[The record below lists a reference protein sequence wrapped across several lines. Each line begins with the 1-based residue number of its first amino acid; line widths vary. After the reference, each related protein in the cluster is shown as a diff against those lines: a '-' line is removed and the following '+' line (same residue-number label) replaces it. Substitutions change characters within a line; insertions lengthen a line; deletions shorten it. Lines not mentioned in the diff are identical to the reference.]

1 MIANDVKNVL
11 VIDDC
16 PDNLLLMKLLLQ
28 SEGYRVSLAS
38 SGSQGLAEIRNSL
51 PDLVVLDLMMP
62 DISGLEV
69 IQHLKDS
76 SRLSNIPTL
85 LLTANVELRQQDA
98 SDADELCYKPFNI
111 HDILDKI
118 SSLLSSGKNCQ
129 NF

>member
-16 PDNLLLMKLLLQ
+16 SDNLLLMELLLQ

-38 SGSQGLAEIRNSL
+38 SGSQGLAKIRNSL

-76 SRLSNIPTL
+76 HWLSDIPTL
-85 LLTANVELRQQDA
+85 LLTANAELRHKDA

-118 SSLLSSGKNCQ
+118 SSLLSSGKNC
-129 NF
+129 